1 MAKITK
7 EELIKYNTALE
18 SEVKMLKSE
27 DLRLRETFCDLL
39 DSVEFVQ
46 EYGFSQNRER
56 KVVVQSWEGIAF
68 MLGELKADAE
78 FSLSLERE
86 RILRDEKG
94 QLLNELSRLSNL
106 KEEK

>member
-1 MAKITK
+1 MARITK
-7 EELIKYNTALE
+7 EELIKNNAALE
-18 SEVKMLKSE
+18 SEVATLKSE

-39 DSVEFVQ
+39 DSAEFVQ

-94 QLLNELSRLSNL
+94 QLLNELSRLSNP